1 MKKIHLYFMPGL
13 GANPKIFEHISLPK
27 DKFEIHLLEWKIPI
41 SEVESIQD
49 YAKRM
54 TYEIKHQN
62 PVLLGVSFG
71 GVLVQEIAKIIDVK
85 KIILVSSIKSHYE
98 FPNRLKLLQKTK
110 AYKFFPTKIIENFD
124 KYKKYFLGDFL
135 KKRADLYTLYL
146 SVNDAVY
153 LKWAI
158 YSLLHWK
165 QDIIPENILHIHGNH
180 DHVFPSK
187 HIHNFTEIKNGSH
200 VMILLKAK
208 EISEI
213 IISDF
218 NKFH

>member
-1 MKKIHLYFMPGL
+1 MKKIQIYFMPGL

-27 DKFEIHLLEWKIPI
+27 DRFEIHLLEWKIPV
-41 SEVESIQD
+41 SENESIQD
-49 YAKRM
+49 YAQRM
-54 TYEIKHQN
+54 AYEIKHQN

-71 GVLVQEIAKIIDVK
+71 GVLVQEIAKIIAVK

-110 AYKFFPTKIIENFD
+110 AYKFFPTRIIENFD

-146 SVNDAVY
+146 SVNDALY

-158 YSLLHWK
+158 YTLLHWQ
-165 QDIIPENILHIHGNH
+165 QDKIPENILHIHGNN

-187 HIHNFTEIKNGSH
+187 HIHNFTQINKGTH
-200 VMILLKAK
+200 VMILLKAN
-208 EISEI
+208 EISTI
-213 IISDF
+213 IYK
-218 NKFH
+218 NLT